1 MEKFNRSK
9 FFYGV
14 FVIAAILVMIPKFSY
29 NDPDTFWHIELGQ
42 YMIKHGQVL
51 HHAIHTFYGDKLP
64 YVPHEFGFQIL
75 VAPLYKVFGWPGV
88 YILTAICLFF
98 LILGL
103 FRLGKVS
110 RKELGLQ
117 EEHVLLLPF
126 VLIISCWIYYNYFKG
141 RPQMISSP
149 MIVWFF
155 VYLREYQMTPKRK
168 YVAAMIVL
176 SIAIAN
182 FHAGVWLVIAVF
194 TGMAL
199 LESMINK
206 TLNLR
211 KITVFV
217 LVWLAGILNPGG
229 VKSLLFI
236 LTVTKKNFNLLINE
250 WQPIQYNSLENLPI
264 LLLLLFFACT
274 LPFSLQRKP
283 FRFFFMLGI
292 LYLGVSNFKQNLFM
306 WLFIPY
312 FAAVFFDA
320 IPYFRKSGVL
330 FRQSTLRLW
339 LTIGLLLNIAF
350 IFIVPPVIDAK
361 NYPVDEMDYIMQ
373 RTPEGTRPKVLAR
386 YGSSGYVMFRG
397 GDVLCDGRQD
407 PFVTKDSLGTLG
419 WTAFER
425 SMYGFSEYL
434 PEIVDYDHPD
444 YVITGHGV
452 SHKLYDEWTK
462 KFGKPVYTGTYGN
475 VFSLTPSK
483 DETTPDNGK

>member
-1 MEKFNRSK
+1 MGKPNRSK
-9 FFYGV
+9 LLYGIL
-14 FVIAAILVMIPKFSY
+14 VIAVILAMIPKFSY
-29 NDPDTFWHIELGQ
+29 NDPDTFWHIELGR
-42 YMIKHGQVL
+42 YMIDHGQVL

-64 YVPHEFGFQIL
+64 YIPHEFGFQLL
-75 VAPLYKVFGWPGV
+75 VAPLYTAFGWPGV
-88 YILTAICLFF
+88 YILTAVCLFF
-98 LILGL
+98 LVLGL
-103 FRLGKVS
+103 LRLGKVS

-117 EEHVLLLPF
+117 EDHALLLPF
-126 VLIISCWIYYNYFKG
+126 VLLITCWIYYNYFKG
-141 RPQMISSP
+141 RPQMISSF

-155 VYLREYQMTPKRK
+155 VYLREYQMIPKKK
-168 YVAAMIVL
+168 YVAAMILL
-176 SIAIAN
+176 SVGIAN
-182 FHAGVWLVIAVF
+182 FHTGVWLVIAVF

-199 LESMINK
+199 LESILNR

-211 KITVFV
+211 KTIVFV

-229 VKSLLFI
+229 IKSLFFI

-250 WQPIQYNSLENLPI
+250 WQPLQYNSLLNLPI

-320 IPYFRKSGVL
+320 IPYFRKPGIL
-330 FRQSTLRLW
+330 IRQSTLRLW
-339 LTIGLLLNIAF
+339 LTIGLLLNVAF

-361 NYPVDEMDYIMQ
+361 NYPVSEMDYIMQ
-373 RTPEGTRPKVLAR
+373 RTPEDTRPKVLAR

-407 PFVTKDSLGTLG
+407 PFVTEDSVGVLG

-425 SMYGFSEYL
+425 SMHGFSEYL
-434 PEIVDYDHPD
+434 TDIVDYDHPD

-452 SHKLYDEWTK
+452 SRKLFKEWTQQ
-462 KFGKPVYTGTYGN
+462 FGKPVYTGTYGN
-475 VFSLTPSK
+475 VFSLTKSTV
-483 DETTPDNGK
+483 ETTPDPIK

>member
-1 MEKFNRSK
+1 MKKINLSK
-9 FFYGV
+9 CIYGV
-14 FVIAAILVMIPKFSY
+14 LIIGTIMLMFPKYSY
-29 NDPDTFWHIELGQ
+29 NDPDTFWHIEVGR
-42 YMIKHGQVL
+42 YMINHGQVL

-75 VAPLYKVFGWPGV
+75 VAPLFTAFGWPGV

-98 LILGL
+98 LVLGL

-110 RKELGLQ
+110 RKELGLP
-117 EEHVLLLPF
+117 EEHSLLLPF
-126 VLIISCWIYYNYFKG
+126 VMLISCWIYYNYFKG
-141 RPQMISSP
+141 RPQMISSV

-155 VYLREYQMTPKRK
+155 VYLREYQLTAKGK
-168 YVAAMIVL
+168 YATAMIVL
-176 SIAIAN
+176 SFAIAN

-199 LESMINK
+199 FESFINK
-206 TLNLR
+206 TVNLR
-211 KITVFV
+211 KTIVFV
-217 LVWLAGILNPGG
+217 LVWLIGILNPGG
-229 VKSLLFI
+229 LKSLLFI

-283 FRFFFMLGI
+283 FRFFLMLGI

-306 WLFIPY
+306 WLLIPY
-312 FAAVFFDA
+312 FAAVFFDV
-320 IPYFRKSGVL
+320 IPSAYFRKPGVL
-330 FRQSTLRLW
+330 IRQSTLRLC
-339 LTIGLLLNIAF
+339 LTVGLLLNVAF
-350 IFIVPPVIDAK
+350 IFMVPPVIDAE
-361 NYPVDEMDYIMQ
+361 NYPVDEMNYVLQ
-373 RTPEGTRPKVLAR
+373 HTPEGARPKVLAR

-407 PFVTKDSLGTLG
+407 PFVTNASLGVLG

-434 PEIVDYDHPD
+434 PEIVEYDHPD
-444 YVITGHGV
+444 FVIVDYGT
-452 SHKLYDEWTK
+452 SHKLFSVWLD
-462 KFGKPVYTGTYGN
+462 KFGQPVYKGQYGS
-475 VFSLTPSK
+475 VFNFISSDPK
-483 DETTPDNGK
+483 M

>member
-1 MEKFNRSK
+1 MKK
-9 FFYGV
+9 LKIPKLLYGLFF
-14 FVIAAILVMIPKFSY
+14 IAIILLMIPKFSY

-42 YMIKHGQVL
+42 YMIDHGQIL

-64 YVPHEFGFQIL
+64 YVPHEFGFQLL
-75 VAPLYKVFGWPGV
+75 VAPLYAAFGWPGV
-88 YILTAICLFF
+88 YILTAVCLFF

-103 FRLGKVS
+103 LRLGKIS

-126 VLIISCWIYYNYFKG
+126 VLLITCWIYYNYFKG
-141 RPQMISSP
+141 RPQMISSF

-155 VYLREYQMTPKRK
+155 VYLREYQMAAHKK
-168 YVAAMIVL
+168 YAAAMIAL

-194 TGMAL
+194 TGMTL
-199 LESMINK
+199 LESFINK
-206 TLNLR
+206 TLNWR

-217 LVWLAGILNPGG
+217 LIWLAGLLNPGG
-229 VKSLLFI
+229 AKSLLFI

-250 WQPIQYNSLENLPI
+250 WQPIQFNSLENLPI

-274 LPFSLQRKP
+274 LPFALQRKP
-283 FRFFFMLGI
+283 FRFFLMLGI

-306 WLFIPY
+306 WLFAPY

-320 IPYFRKSGVL
+320 LPYFRKPVAL
-330 FRQSTLRLW
+330 FRQSTLRL
-339 LTIGLLLNIAF
+339 LLAIGLLLNIAY
-350 IFIVPPVIDAK
+350 IFTVPPVIDA
-361 NYPVDEMDYIMQ
+361 NDYPVDEMNYIMQ
-373 RTPEGTRPKVLAR
+373 HTPEGTRPKVLAR

-444 YVITGHGV
+444 YVITANGV
-452 SHKLYDEWTK
+452 SHKLLHEWTQ
-462 KFGKPVYTGTYGN
+462 KFGQPVYTGTYGS
-475 VFSLTPSK
+475 VFSFIKSA
-483 DETTPDNGK
+483 E

>member
-1 MEKFNRSK
+1 MMKFNIHK
-9 FFYGV
+9 FLYGI
-14 FVIAAILVMIPKFSY
+14 FVIAAILLMFPKFSY

-42 YMIKHGQVL
+42 YMIGHGQVL

-64 YVPHEFGFQIL
+64 YVPHEFGFQLL
-75 VAPLYKVFGWPGV
+75 VAPLYAAFGWPGV
-88 YILTAICLFF
+88 YILTAVCLFF
-98 LILGL
+98 LVLGL
-103 FRLGKVS
+103 LRLGKVS

-117 EEHVLLLPF
+117 EDHVLLLPF
-126 VLIISCWIYYNYFKG
+126 VLLISCWIYYNYFKG
-141 RPQMISSP
+141 RPQMISSF

-155 VYLREYQMTPKRK
+155 VYLREYQMSSQKK
-168 YVAAMIVL
+168 YAAAMIAL

-199 LESMINK
+199 LESLIQK
-206 TLNLR
+206 TLNGR
-211 KITVFV
+211 KIIVFS
-217 LVWLAGILNPGG
+217 LVWFVGILNPGG

-250 WQPIQYNSLENLPI
+250 WQPIRFNSLENLPI

-274 LPFSLQRKP
+274 LPFALQRKP
-283 FRFFFMLGI
+283 FRFFLMLGI

-320 IPYFRKSGVL
+320 LPEFTKTGILV
-330 FRQSTLRLW
+330 RQSTLRGL
-339 LTIGLLLNIAF
+339 LAVGLLLNIAYLF
-350 IFIVPPVIDAK
+350 LVPPVIDAK
-361 NYPVDEMDYIMQ
+361 KYPVDEMDYILQ
-373 RTPEGTRPKVLAR
+373 HTSEGTRPKVLAH

-407 PFVTKDSLGTLG
+407 PFVTKDSLGVLG

-425 SMYGFSEYL
+425 SMHGFSEYL
-434 PEIVDYDHPD
+434 PEIVNYDQPD
-444 YVITGHGV
+444 YVITSKKV
-452 SHKLYDEWTK
+452 SYKLLKEWTQ
-462 KFGKPVYTGTYGN
+462 KFGQPVFTGTYGS
-475 VFSLTPSK
+475 VFSFIP
-483 DETTPDNGK
+483 E